1 MKIEVDKKYFFTIAG
16 AILLIVGILGV
27 FAYTKSI
34 PDPGHGG
41 NSVLI
46 SINDQEKTIQQAI
59 DDGDFGGL
67 EGSAD
72 IFGRTISLQEA
83 LLDLYP
89 PPEESLCGNGIIDV
103 EAGEVCDGTTLPSDL
118 PSLSFGNYICTDCRG
133 LGWEGYVYKK
143 KSIVMDNEFFKV
155 SGYQRS
161 IDVTCKQGKKLLL
174 WDHILKDYKKNVIS
188 IGGNCEV
195 GYLKCFTAT
204 VGTDSGIG
212 KERCL
217 IGCSA
222 YSGNNAATF
231 KFTCGEYQY
240 DRMHEPLEAV
250 YRI

>member
-16 AILLIVGILGV
+16 AILLIVGILGIYAFTV
-27 FAYTKSI
+27 DGSGVPNKMGHSI
-34 PDPGHGG
+34 DE
-41 NSVLI
+41 I
-46 SINDQEKTIQQAI
+46 S
-59 DDGDFGGL
+59 GL

-133 LGWEGYVYKK
+133 LGWEGYVYRKT
-143 KSIVMDNEFFKV
+143 SIVMDNEFFKV
-155 SGYQRS
+155 SGYQRV

-195 GYLKCFTAT
+195 GKLMCLTAYGSFT